1 MKSFK
6 QQTFLLSVFL
16 AFFPSLIVS
25 AQASEKQSARVQEV
39 LTGDTVRLEGGKTL
53 KYAGLS
59 APPLQSRLPLVRQY
73 GAEALAFNKAMTE
86 GKKAFI
92 EWDSQIRDE
101 RGNLLGYVFLE
112 DGQSVNQA
120 IIKEGHARSVV
131 TPPNTRYAGTF
142 RKLELDA
149 RRNKR
154 GLWKQEPENPFLKTE
169 TIGEKNTKVFYLP
182 DSPELDRIPQ
192 ANLVKFRSR
201 IEAKAAG
208 YRACK
213 TCSESVG
220 DGY

>member
-1 MKSFK
+1 M
-6 QQTFLLSVFL
+6 FLLSASL
-16 AFFPSLIVS
+16 AFFPSLIIS
-25 AQASEKQSARVQEV
+25 AQASEKQPARVHEV

-59 APPLQSRLPLVRQY
+59 APPLQSRLTLVRQY

-86 GKKAFI
+86 GKKVFI
-92 EWDSQIRDE
+92 EWGSQIRDG

-112 DGQSVNQA
+112 DGRSVNQA
-120 IIKEGHARSVV
+120 IIKEGHARSAV
-131 TPPNTRYAGTF
+131 TPPNRRYAGTF

-154 GLWKQEPENPFLKTE
+154 GLWKQEPENPFLKSE
-169 TIGEKNTKVFYLP
+169 IIGEKNTKIFYLP

-192 ANLVKFRSR
+192 ANLIKFRSR
-201 IEAKAAG
+201 VEAKAAG

-213 TCSESVG
+213 TCSQSNG
-220 DGY
+220 DVY